1 MLQMI
6 GKWEFDVKLASKEGL
21 RFAADVTVTSTM
33 SPEEVTVYKF
43 PLVITADVLSAWGI
57 AEDDI
62 TTGLLPL
69 IEEMYD
75 GSINLKLTAPEFG
88 YWFDQANTT
97 DTIHETVNIM
107 RNEQRTWFLQNP
119 AEEDRLAGIFGGAIM
134 TELEQLDRQFVDK
147 TGQHLLH
154 KPDRAYMRSEIVRGL
169 STEPQNDTDFL
180 SKIASLN
187 VVIDSFGVQPTA
199 PKKGAGSLDNL
210 VAWITEKADADRA
223 RELTA
228 TFYHLRGLRNQ
239 YPLHFRFDKQG
250 TDKSVERS
258 RVQAAGE
265 FFQFR
270 QIDGNPD
277 KWKKICEQF
286 RQTVRDIGTFVAA

>member
-1 MLQMI
+1 MGI
-6 GKWEFDVKLASKEGL
+6 WTYDVTLLSKEGL
-21 RFAADVTVTSTM
+21 RFSTEVTVTCTM
-33 SPEEVTVYKF
+33 SSEDITMYQF
-43 PLVITADVLSAWGI
+43 SLVITGDVLATWDI
-57 AEDDI
+57 EADNI

-69 IEEMYD
+69 IEELYD

-88 YWFDQANTT
+88 YWFDQANTAG
-97 DTIHETVNIM
+97 TIHETVNIM

-134 TELEQLDRQFVDK
+134 TELEQLDRQFADK

-154 KPDRAYMRSEIVRGL
+154 KPDRAYMRSEMVRDL
-169 STEPQNDTDFL
+169 STEPQNDTDL
-180 SKIASLN
+180 LRKIASLN

-199 PKKGAGSLDNL
+199 SKKGAGSLDNL
-210 VAWITEKADADRA
+210 VAWITEKAGADRA

-258 RVQAAGE
+258 RVQVAGE
-265 FFQFR
+265 FFKFR
-270 QIDGNPD
+270 EIDGDPD
-277 KWKKICEQF
+277 KWKKICDQF
-286 RQTVRDIGTFVAA
+286 RQTVRDLNTFVVTWRR